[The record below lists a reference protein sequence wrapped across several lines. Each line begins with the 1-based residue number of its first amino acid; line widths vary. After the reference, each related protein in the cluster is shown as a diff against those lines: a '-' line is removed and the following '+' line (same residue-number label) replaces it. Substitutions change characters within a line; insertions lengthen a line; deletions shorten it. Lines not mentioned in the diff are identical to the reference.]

1 MEADYD
7 NSEPMEIS
15 ERYEQLI
22 AFLGSQLPAP
32 VEQQPG
38 DDGSIIFTGGA
49 PAEVVAHLTASSVI
63 VCEFA
68 GVWES
73 TDTFVVRP
81 RRVGLVKW
89 RRLSETAVMNTIA
102 IRCSFRCP
110 FRMQGPPKPR
120 LPAYECLRCP
130 RATARARTRV
140 IWISLAVLSAFT

>member
-7 NSEPMEIS
+7 NSEPMDIS

-63 VCEFA
+63 VSEFA

-73 TDTFVVRP
+73 ADTFVVRP

-89 RRLSETAVMNTIA
+89 RRLSETAVMNTVATLIKGA
-102 IRCSFRCP
+102 REVRQARYRTCHSCGESHPPEWLFDDDLCQRCAEQQRD
-110 FRMQGPPKPR
+110 
-120 LPAYECLRCP
+120 
-130 RATARARTRV
+130 V
-140 IWISLAVLSAFT
+140 VH